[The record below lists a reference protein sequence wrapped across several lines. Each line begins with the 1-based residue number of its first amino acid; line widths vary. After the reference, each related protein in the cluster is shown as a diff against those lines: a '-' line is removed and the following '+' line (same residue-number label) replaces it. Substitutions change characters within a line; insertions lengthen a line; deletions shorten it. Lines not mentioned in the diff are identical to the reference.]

1 MYVADSTDWISEC
14 RFVSTGSGV
23 DQSFEPLSTQCSR
36 SYKVRFED
44 IGRCLKCECFVT
56 DVFGRSSEVVS
67 AVTAPILPG
76 LFFCSCPI
84 FLKKPQYYLQVK
96 GEED

>member
-14 RFVSTGSGV
+14 RFVSTGSRV

-76 LFFCSCPI
+76 LCLLLPHF
-84 FLKKPQYYLQVK
+84 FLKKYSIICK
-96 GEED
+96 